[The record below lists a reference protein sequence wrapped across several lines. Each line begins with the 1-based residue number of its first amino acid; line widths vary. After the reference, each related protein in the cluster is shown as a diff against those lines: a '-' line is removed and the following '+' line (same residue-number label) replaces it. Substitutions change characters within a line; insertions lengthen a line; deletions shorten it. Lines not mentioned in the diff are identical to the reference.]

1 MLRGCGKTS
10 PPQFPAPY
18 AGCIITYLWFYPHF
32 HSFIGHRLLA
42 SQDFSVFWGVEVLI
56 SIFAAR
62 PNIHYVAWLK
72 YFQKSNSLVE
82 LFSFLTFPFFLIW
95 SLSSF
100 FVVLIITLLQYK
112 AIRRHLAE
120 LFLFYKIYRKW
131 MYHFVTYRCLK
142 AGVCRFLSLYGAFS

>member
-10 PPQFPAPY
+10 PLQFPAPY

-32 HSFIGHRLLA
+32 RSFIGHRLLA
-42 SQDFSVFWGVEVLI
+42 SQDFCQCFGGVEVLI

-82 LFSFLTFPFFLIW
+82 LFSFLTFPFF
-95 SLSSF
+95 F
-100 FVVLIITLLQYK
+100 FLNLKFKLFLCGVNYHSCLLQYK
-112 AIRRHLAE
+112 TIRRHLAE
-120 LFLFYKIYRKW
+120 LFYFRKS
-131 MYHFVTYRCLK
+131 TESGCTTLLRID
-142 AGVCRFLSLYGAFS
+142 A